1 LLEILFLNYKIAKI
15 PKKFAMKR
23 DLITID
29 QLSVAEINQIH
40 KLAKKYFSKTNSCP
54 INILCKK
61 LRAFFC
67 RFLAPIS
74 FFYNNQ
80 KLKRKLLVNFF
91 FENSTRTRMS
101 FEIAARRSGCDVVNI
116 DISLSSLKKGESIID
131 TAKTIN
137 AMRPDFVA
145 IRHNSSGMTQLLKN
159 YIDAS
164 LINAGDGT
172 NEHPSQALLDSFVI
186 RQHKG
191 DLHNL
196 KIAICG
202 DVLHSRVARSNIKL
216 LTKFGAKIN
225 VITPPTLMPVGFR
238 KWLEQKFQIQVFSDL
253 AAGITDVDVVMMLRI
268 QQERM
273 LGCYIP
279 SLSEYFKLYGLTHE
293 KLVAAKKNV
302 LVLHPGPI
310 NRNVEIS
317 DELADDK
324 NFSLILEQ
332 VEAGVCV
339 RQALLQFLENG

>member
-1 LLEILFLNYKIAKI
+1 
-15 PKKFAMKR
+15 M
-23 DLITID
+23 
-29 QLSVAEINQIH
+29 
-40 KLAKKYFSKTNSCP
+40 
-54 INILCKK
+54 
-61 LRAFFC
+61 
-67 RFLAPIS
+67 
-74 FFYNNQ
+74 
-80 KLKRKLLVNFF
+80 LVNFF

-101 FEIAARRSGCDVVNI
+101 FEIAARRSSCDVVNL

-145 IRHNSSGMTQLLKN
+145 IRHNSSGIVALLKN
-159 YIDAS
+159 YIEAS

-191 DLHNL
+191 DLAKL

-216 LTKFGAKIN
+216 LRKFGAEVR
-225 VITPPTLMPVGFR
+225 VITPPTLMPADYR
-238 KWLEQKFQIQVFSDL
+238 SWLQEKWGISVFENFEQ
-253 AAGITDVDVVMMLRI
+253 GIIDVDVVMMLRI

-279 SLSEYFKLYGLTHE
+279 SLGEYARLYGLTHE
-293 KLVAAKKNV
+293 KLKLAREGA

-310 NRNVEIS
+310 NRDVEIS
-317 DELADDK
+317 SELADDPK
-324 NFSLILEQ
+324 ISLILEQ
-332 VEAGVCV
+332 VEAGVAV
-339 RQALLQFLENG
+339 RQALLQMLAS